1 MSRHDTSVIRWVFM
15 ALGSRGFLHR
25 TTYRDLDD
33 VGNPEMCRRRK
44 KFLLHALS
52 LGAELGEKTFY
63 VVGLTLGVPSSN
75 LVGRWD

>member
-1 MSRHDTSVIRWVFM
+1 M

-25 TTYRDLDD
+25 TTSRDLDD

-52 LGAELGEKTFY
+52 LGAELGVKTFY
-63 VVGLTLGVPSSN
+63 VVG
-75 LVGRWD
+75 

>member
-1 MSRHDTSVIRWVFM
+1 M

-63 VVGLTLGVPSSN
+63 VVG
-75 LVGRWD
+75 